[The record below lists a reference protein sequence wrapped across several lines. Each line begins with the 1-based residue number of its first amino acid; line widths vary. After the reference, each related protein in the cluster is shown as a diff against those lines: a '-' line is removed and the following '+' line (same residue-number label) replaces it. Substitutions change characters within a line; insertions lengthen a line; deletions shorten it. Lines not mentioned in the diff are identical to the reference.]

1 MPDVICFGELMLR
14 LSAPGCER
22 LLQSPRFD
30 ADFGGAEA
38 NAAVGLA
45 LWGVDVSFATV
56 LPASSIGDAAV
67 NKLVGFGVRS
77 ENICRRDGRMGIF
90 FVETGSGYLPSKV
103 SYDRADSV
111 IARISPKDLHWP
123 TILEGAKWLHVSGI
137 TPGISQAAFQ
147 ASRAAMECA
156 KKLGLQVSLDAN
168 FRSALWNYGLS
179 PIEVM
184 AELVQFVDLLIAGE
198 DDFREMFGILPRAD
212 ACDDYAERF
221 AALSATAMQAYPN
234 LICVAG
240 SLRQARTASS
250 NGWSGLM
257 RTRSDF
263 LQARHYEIDHI
274 VERVGTGDAF
284 SAGLVYGL
292 LNEMRPSDTLEFAV
306 AAGCLAHSIPGDFAR
321 IGLDDVQALLNS
333 SGATRV
339 RR

>member
-14 LSAPGCER
+14 LSAPGYER

-38 NAAVGLA
+38 NVAVGLS
-45 LWGVDVSFATV
+45 LWGVDASFATV
-56 LPASSIGDAAV
+56 LPTNSFGDAAV
-67 NKLVGFGVRS
+67 NRLARFGVDTKH
-77 ENICRRDGRMGIF
+77 ICRREGRMGIY

-103 SYDRADSV
+103 SYDRADSA
-111 IARISPKDLHWP
+111 IARICPNDLSWP

-137 TPGISQAAFQ
+137 TPAI
-147 ASRAAMECA
+147 SRAASEVTYAAMEYA

-179 PIEVM
+179 PKEVM
-184 AELVQFVDLLIAGE
+184 GDLIQFVDLLIAGE
-198 DDFREMFGILPRAD
+198 DDFREMFGILAD
-212 ACDDYAERF
+212 AETPDDYTERF
-221 AALSATAMQAYPN
+221 AALSASVMDAYPN
-234 LICVAG
+234 LNSVAG
-240 SLRQARTASS
+240 SLRHARTASS

-257 RTRSDF
+257 RVGSDF

-284 SAGLVYGL
+284 SAGLVYGF
-292 LNEMRPSDTLEFAV
+292 LNKMSPSDTLEFAA
-306 AAGCLAHSIPGDFAR
+306 AAGCLKHSIPGDFAR
-321 IGLDDVQALLNS
+321 ISRADIQALLHS